1 MNGIWCKPSSIL
13 SRGYADYGVYAPYI
27 AKCNISNSR
36 FEHCS
41 YGHYSRDMWST
52 KESGTVYIKG
62 NSTLSTAIGYWN
74 EPSYSGTTNGGAGG
88 TSNILDVVGTN
99 GFRIG
104 FKIASWTY
112 SVINSSH
119 IGGAGT
125 SVAWEFHW
133 CRGITVNGF
142 GMEGIRNT
150 DIDTGLMRFYNSSIS
165 VTSVTAAADV
175 QVAGRYLLQCSGIS
189 KVDIREMALQA
200 MSNTGSALNLCVVDS
215 NASLI
220 IGDIQNDSIITAV
233 GVVNGRLDCNYLITS
248 TVGISNT
255 SSGTTS
261 VVNFVTNIAKY
272 RYKGRAIEVY
282 IDASWTGGLL
292 PVSLIYLGFQEQP
305 QHHPQLAQ
313 GAEHSVPLKL
323 H

>member
-1 MNGIWCKPSSIL
+1 
-13 SRGYADYGVYAPYI
+13 
-27 AKCNISNSR
+27 
-36 FEHCS
+36 
-41 YGHYSRDMWST
+41 MWST

-282 IDASWTGGLL
+282 IDASWTGGPSSGEFNIFGLPRAAATSSTISSRCGAFGAPQAPLILEGTSRIIISRASDVATL
-292 PVSLIYLGFQEQP
+292 PVPSSGSIVITGLYNYN
-305 QHHPQLAQ
+305 
-313 GAEHSVPLKL
+313 
-323 H
+323 